1 MIRVGDNM
9 KRSQSGITLIG
20 LMFWAVILCS
30 FALVIMKVVPAVME
44 FQTIQKMVTSA
55 AGAGSTV
62 PEIRAAFDRDK
73 SVQYNVEAINSRDL
87 EITKENDKIV
97 VKFAYDKEIELIEPV
112 YLLIKFHGQSK

>member
-112 YLLIKFHGQSK
+112 YLLIKFHGRSK

>member
-1 MIRVGDNM
+1 MICAGDNM

-73 SVQYNVEAINSRDL
+73 AVQYNVEAINSRDL
-87 EITKENDKIV
+87 EVTKENDKVV
-97 VKFAYDKEIELIEPV
+97 VKFAYEKEIELIEPV
-112 YLLIKFHGQSK
+112 YLLIKFHGRSK